1 MSPLAEEPRWAFVPD
16 GSLSAPVPLRCSCL
30 DGVDVPIPT
39 NELVTSN
46 TNKFVSNA
54 KSTPDLNR
62 LAFNIC
68 PEIRPIAMFKSS
80 SFL

>member
-1 MSPLAEEPRWAFVPD
+1 MSPLAAVPRWSDVPD
-16 GSLSAPVPLRCSCL
+16 GNRIAPVPEMCNCL
-30 DGVDVPIPT
+30 DGVAVPIPT

-54 KSTPDLNR
+54 KSTPDLCR
-62 LAFNIC
+62 LALSIC
-68 PEIRPIAMFKSS
+68 PDIRPIAMFKSS